1 MLERTPIEKKT
12 PLQASASVRWL
23 RLLVL
28 LSIGVPLLIY
38 IIFGVGRY
46 VSAKDDAEARV
57 NRSLRVA
64 HQHTTKVIAASVAL
78 QDKVLPLVNGK
89 SQRELRNSE
98 PALHEALRARTIDQP
113 QIQSILILD
122 AQGRALA
129 SSRLLPFP
137 AVNMS
142 DGEYFRVHRDGLQAP
157 HLAKPIVT
165 RTSNERV
172 LNLSVGFKDD
182 QGQFGGVINVSLLT
196 SYFDNY
202 YGDIVAGDPQ
212 VAISLFAQD
221 GEIYSRWPEA
231 PGGSQQLSPRGAVMQ
246 HLRQGAESAVVR
258 GVSAING
265 QDSYIGYRKVGA
277 YPLFI
282 AAGRSRTALRDEV
295 LKELAILF
303 AVAALPVAA
312 LFLTATIALR
322 NARTALLTMERLE
335 KEIETRRRAEEAL
348 LQAQKL
354 EALGRLT
361 GGVAHDFNNALM
373 VITNNLFL
381 LKRAAPDVG
390 AKQIESMS
398 RAVKSATNLTRQ
410 LLAFSRRQPLVA
422 EHVVLQDK
430 LPPMKDLFTPVLGS
444 KVQLTVQVDAD
455 TAPVVLDVAELELAL
470 LNLSINAR
478 DAMPTGGGLAIHAR
492 NARDSEAPEGMQDM
506 VVIEV
511 RDTGIGIAPE
521 LLSKVFEPFFTTKAV
536 GEGTGLGLS
545 QVYGMCDRM
554 GGRAQIASTLGSG
567 TCVSLYFPRA
577 EHQPV
582 AAEPGPAPVL
592 EPLDQSVLLVEDND
606 EVAASI
612 VPILESLGC
621 RVTRVDRAMKAR
633 ELLDDGARPDLILSD
648 VVMPGEMDGV
658 ALAQHIRQAWPAQ
671 RLLLMTG
678 YAEQLENIRRLGFHV
693 LPKPCTPQMLYA
705 AIARD
710 AK

>member
-1 MLERTPIEKKT
+1 MQESTP
-12 PLQASASVRWL
+12 PAPNAPRHASASVRWL
-23 RLLVL
+23 RLLAL
-28 LSIGVPLLIY
+28 LSIGVPLFIY
-38 IIFGVGRY
+38 LVFGVGRY
-46 VSAKDDAEARV
+46 VSAREDAEARV
-57 NRSLRVA
+57 ERSLRVA
-64 HQHTTKVIAASVAL
+64 HQHTAKVIAASMAL
-78 QDKVLPLVNGK
+78 QDKVLPLVHGK
-89 SQRELRNSE
+89 NPRELRRSE

-122 AQGRALA
+122 ALGKPLA

-137 AVNMS
+137 QVDMS
-142 DGEYFRVHRDGLQAP
+142 DGEYFRVHREGQHTP
-157 HLAKPIVT
+157 HLSRPIVT

-172 LNLSVGFKDD
+172 MNLSVGFEDD
-182 QGQFGGVINVSLLT
+182 QGQFGGVINVSLLA
-196 SYFDNY
+196 SYFNDY
-202 YGDIVAGDPQ
+202 FGDIVAGDPELT
-212 VAISLFAQD
+212 ISVFREG
-221 GEIYSRWPEA
+221 GEIYTRWPELVN
-231 PGGSQQLSPRGAVMQ
+231 GGDQLSPQGAVMKR
-246 HLRQGAESAVVR
+246 LSLGYESAQLR
-258 GVSAING
+258 GVSALNG
-265 QDSYIGYRKVGA
+265 KDSYVAYRKVGN

-282 AAGRSRTALRDEV
+282 AAGRSLSALREEV
-295 LKELAILF
+295 LTELLILF
-303 AVAALPVAA
+303 AMAALPVAA
-312 LFLTATIALR
+312 LFVTATIALR
-322 NARTALLTMERLE
+322 NARTVLLTMQKLE

-373 VITNNLFL
+373 VIANNLFL

-390 AKQIESMS
+390 AKQIDSMS

-430 LPPMKDLFTPVLGS
+430 LPPMKDLFMPVLGS
-444 KVQLTVQVDAD
+444 KVQLTVQVDPG
-455 TAPVVLDVAELELAL
+455 TAPVVLDVAELELSL

-478 DAMPTGGGLAIHAR
+478 DAMPTGGGLAINAR
-492 NARDSEAPEGMQDM
+492 NASDDETPQGMHNM

-511 RDTGIGIAPE
+511 RDTGVGIAPE
-521 LLSKVFEPFFTTKAV
+521 LLGKVFEPFFTTKAV

-545 QVYGMCDRM
+545 QVYGMCERM
-554 GGRAQIASTLGSG
+554 GGRARITSTLGTG

-582 AAEPGPAPVL
+582 AADPGPAPAL
-592 EPLDQSVLLVEDND
+592 EPLNQSVLLVEDND
-606 EVAASI
+606 EVAASV

-621 RVTRVDRAMKAR
+621 RVTRVDRAAKAR
-633 ELLDDGARPDLILSD
+633 QLLDDGVRPDLILSD

-658 ALAQHIRQAWPAQ
+658 ALAKHIRQAWPAQ

-678 YAEQLENIRRLGFHV
+678 YAEQLENIKRLGFAV
-693 LPKPCTPQMLYA
+693 LPKPCTPQMLYV